1 MVAQRRIASDA
12 GAFAYSFRGIIDMV
26 ECGISVSF
34 VRCACVDVFV
44 RITCECGNMFG
55 IKITAEYDVC
65 GGIITPG
72 LFDLLREHLQ
82 PLRIPIRSVVVR
94 HPLRVRAR
102 GEYFGACGAVGEQC
116 PNGGA
121 RPPFL
126 FPQRSVTHA
135 RERGVWVGGGVG
147 KGERH
152 CVFQREYILAVDTY
166 RHFAKAAEHCR
177 VTQPTLSMMIQKLE
191 DELGVKLF
199 DRNTQ
204 PVSPTPA
211 GRKVI
216 DQARVVLYQTSLI
229 KEIVNEEEQ
238 SLKGTFR
245 LAVLP
250 TIAPYL
256 LPRFF
261 QQLSEK
267 HPDLDIRIREMQTAP
282 TLKALIDG
290 KIDAAIIANQPTEN
304 LLQGETLYYE
314 QFYAYI
320 ARNENLFKKNLVRSS
335 DVSGERLWLLDEG
348 HCFRDQLMRFC
359 QMEKVK
365 LRQAAYQL
373 GSLETFMRMV
383 EGGNGITFIPEL
395 AIYQLSDQ
403 QKELV
408 RPFAIPRPA
417 REIVWV
423 TRKDFIRHTIANL
436 LIRNIKEHIP
446 KKMLSLQAGLKVV

>member
-1 MVAQRRIASDA
+1 
-12 GAFAYSFRGIIDMV
+12 
-26 ECGISVSF
+26 
-34 VRCACVDVFV
+34 
-44 RITCECGNMFG
+44 
-55 IKITAEYDVC
+55 
-65 GGIITPG
+65 
-72 LFDLLREHLQ
+72 
-82 PLRIPIRSVVVR
+82 
-94 HPLRVRAR
+94 
-102 GEYFGACGAVGEQC
+102 
-116 PNGGA
+116 
-121 RPPFL
+121 
-126 FPQRSVTHA
+126 
-135 RERGVWVGGGVG
+135 
-147 KGERH
+147 
-152 CVFQREYILAVDTY
+152 
-166 RHFAKAAEHCR
+166 
-177 VTQPTLSMMIQKLE
+177 MIQKLE

-423 TRKDFIRHTIANL
+423 TRKDFIRHTLANL

-446 KKMLSLQAGLKVV
+446 QEMLSLQAGLKVV